1 MKRNKREGKGDNL
14 KYVVKKRLFE
24 QLFQK
29 KNLVEGS
36 HTECLRKDHSWLR
49 KFLLWKTFPVEELLL
64 LNEQLQN
71 VWMGKFKENSWIY
84 WLYS

>member
-1 MKRNKREGKGDNL
+1 MPGLSKACIIGRQKQIRNRSSNLSIAKSMKRNKREGKGDNL
-14 KYVVKKRLFE
+14 EYVVKKRLFE

-49 KFLLWKTFPVEELLL
+49 KFLL
-64 LNEQLQN
+64 
-71 VWMGKFKENSWIY
+71 
-84 WLYS
+84 